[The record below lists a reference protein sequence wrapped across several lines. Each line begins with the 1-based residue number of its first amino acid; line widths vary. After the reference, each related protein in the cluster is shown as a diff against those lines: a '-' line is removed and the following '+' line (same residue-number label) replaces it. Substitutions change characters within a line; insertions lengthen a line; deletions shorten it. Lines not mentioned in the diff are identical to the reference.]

1 MSLLCCVA
9 AGTAVCRLT
18 GVVSMLLLLTD
29 CIFINAANSSLAG
42 TAGADGICS
51 FLSAAVAPKVLARHW
66 SKSAL
71 TWDAGTC
78 GCAEKVFFLFIF

>member
-1 MSLLCCVA
+1 
-9 AGTAVCRLT
+9 
-18 GVVSMLLLLTD
+18 MLLLLAD

-42 TAGADGICS
+42 TAGADGIWS

-71 TWDAGTC
+71 TWDAGT
-78 GCAEKVFFLFIF
+78 